1 MFIGAVGL
9 RTLAYLQLPGEGIGF
24 LVVTLFAM
32 FNLNLL
38 LGTFNLL
45 PLAPLDGSAGIM
57 LFMSEST
64 AQRYLD
70 WLRESSYAR
79 LGLLVGLL
87 AFRYLYGPIE
97 AIATNLLLRGHL

>member
-1 MFIGAVGL
+1 
-9 RTLAYLQLPGEGIGF
+9 
-24 LVVTLFAM
+24 
-32 FNLNLL
+32 
-38 LGTFNLL
+38 
-45 PLAPLDGSAGIM
+45 M

-97 AIATNLLLRGHL
+97 MFATNLLLRGHF

>member
-1 MFIGAVGL
+1 MI
-9 RTLAYLQLPGEGIGF
+9 
-24 LVVTLFAM
+24 
-32 FNLNLL
+32 
-38 LGTFNLL
+38 
-45 PLAPLDGSAGIM
+45 
-57 LFMSEST
+57 FMSEST